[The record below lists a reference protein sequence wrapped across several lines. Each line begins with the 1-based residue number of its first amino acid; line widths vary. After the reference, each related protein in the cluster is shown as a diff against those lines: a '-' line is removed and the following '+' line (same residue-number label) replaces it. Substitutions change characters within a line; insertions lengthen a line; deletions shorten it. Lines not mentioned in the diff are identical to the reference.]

1 MIDTQPRSADP
12 LLSVSDLRLTFST
25 GFGGWFG
32 NHRHVRAVDGIS
44 FDVRQGGVLGIVGE
58 SSCGK
63 SSVAK
68 SILNIHP
75 PTSGQIMFD
84 GTDLAKLNAREWRD
98 MRREIQ
104 YVFQDPLGA
113 LDPRMTVL
121 DQVIEPLII
130 HGIGNSAE
138 QLKQAHE
145 LLEAVGLLAE
155 SHDKYPHELSG
166 GQRQRVVLARALILK
181 PRLLICDE
189 PVSALDVSI
198 QAQVIQLLE
207 ELKTSFDLTIMFIS
221 HDLSLVRYFCDTIVV
236 MYLGKIV
243 ESGPTEELFSN
254 PRHPYTQAL
263 ISAIPVAEPGV
274 ERDVIVLQGEPPSS
288 FSPPTGC
295 HFHPRCRWQKS
306 ICQSTYP
313 ELELVGQ
320 SNHFA
325 ACHLVHEIG
334 HKQ

>member
-1 MIDTQPRSADP
+1 MTDLQLGSADP
-12 LLSVSDLRLTFST
+12 LLSVRGLRLTFST
-25 GFGGWFG
+25 GFGGWLG
-32 NHRHVRAVDGIS
+32 NRRHVHAVDGIS
-44 FDVRQGGVLGIVGE
+44 LDVQRGEVLGIVGE

-75 PTSGQIMFD
+75 PTSGRIIFA
-84 GTDLAKLNAREWRD
+84 GEDLATLDARVWRD

-121 DQVIEPLII
+121 SQVVEPLTI
-130 HGIGNSAE
+130 HGIGNFIE
-138 QLKQAHE
+138 RRRQARE

-155 SHDKYPHELSG
+155 SHGKFPHELSG

-236 MYLGKIV
+236 MYLGRIV
-243 ESGPTEELFSN
+243 ESGTIEDVFAH

-263 ISAIPVAEPGV
+263 ISSIPVPDPTHK
-274 ERDVIVLQGEPPSS
+274 RDAIILQGEPPSS
-288 FSPPTGC
+288 FDPPTGC
-295 HFHPRCRWQKS
+295 HFHPRCELRKPHCRS
-306 ICQSTYP
+306 VYP
-313 ELELVGQ
+313 DLEPLDQNGHLV
-320 SNHFA
+320 
-325 ACHLVHEIG
+325 ACHVVHGRESG
-334 HKQ
+334 

>member
-1 MIDTQPRSADP
+1 MIDTRQGSAGP
-12 LLSVSDLRLTFST
+12 LLSVSDLRQTFST

-32 NHRHVRAVDGIS
+32 NRRHVRAVDGVS
-44 FDVRQGGVLGIVGE
+44 FDVQRGGVLGVVGE
-58 SSCGK
+58 SGCGK
-63 SSVAK
+63 STVAK

-75 PTSGQIMFD
+75 PTSGQIIFD
-84 GTDLAKLNAREWRD
+84 GEDLVTLNAQEWRD
-98 MRREIQ
+98 LRRDIQ

-121 DQVIEPLII
+121 SQVMEPLII
-130 HGIGNSAE
+130 HHIGNSDE

-166 GQRQRVVLARALILK
+166 GQRQRVVLARALILR
-181 PRLLICDE
+181 PRLVICDE

-207 ELKTSFDLTIMFIS
+207 ELKTSFDLTIVFIS

-243 ESGPTEELFSN
+243 ESGPTEEMFAN
-254 PRHPYTQAL
+254 PQHPYTQAL
-263 ISAIPVAEPGV
+263 ISAIPVPEPGI
-274 ERDVIVLQGEPPSS
+274 ERNVIVLQGEPPSPYN
-288 FSPPTGC
+288 PPTGC
-295 HFHPRCRWQKS
+295 HFHPRCGWQKS
-306 ICQSTYP
+306 LCRSAYP
-313 ELELVGQ
+313 ELELVDQ
-320 SNHFA
+320 SGHFA
-325 ACHLVHEIG
+325 ACHVVHERE
-334 HKQ
+334 QNQ

>member
-1 MIDTQPRSADP
+1 MRNLQLGSAET
-12 LLSVSDLRLTFST
+12 LLSVRDLRLTFST

-32 NHRHVRAVDGIS
+32 SRRHVHAVDGIS
-44 FDVRQGGVLGIVGE
+44 LDVRRGEVLGIVGE

-75 PTSGQIMFD
+75 PTSGRIVFA
-84 GTDLAKLNAREWRD
+84 GEDLATLDARVWRD

-121 DQVIEPLII
+121 SQVVEPLTI
-130 HGIGNSAE
+130 HGIGNFIE
-138 QLKQAHE
+138 RRRQARE
-145 LLEAVGLLAE
+145 LLGAVGLLAE
-155 SHDKYPHELSG
+155 SYDKFPHELSG

-236 MYLGKIV
+236 MYLGRIV
-243 ESGPTEELFSN
+243 ESGTIEDVFAN

-263 ISAIPVAEPGV
+263 ISSIPVPDPAH
-274 ERDVIVLQGEPPSS
+274 ERDAIILQGEPPSS
-288 FSPPTGC
+288 FDPPSGC
-295 HFHPRCRWQKS
+295 HFHPRCGVRKAHCS
-306 ICQSTYP
+306 SVYP
-313 ELELVGQ
+313 DLDPVDKNGQLV
-320 SNHFA
+320 
-325 ACHLVHEIG
+325 ACHVVHGVEPG
-334 HKQ
+334 P

>member
-1 MIDTQPRSADP
+1 
-12 LLSVSDLRLTFST
+12 
-25 GFGGWFG
+25 
-32 NHRHVRAVDGIS
+32 
-44 FDVRQGGVLGIVGE
+44 
-58 SSCGK
+58 
-63 SSVAK
+63 
-68 SILNIHP
+68 
-75 PTSGQIMFD
+75 
-84 GTDLAKLNAREWRD
+84 
-98 MRREIQ
+98 MRCEIQ

-121 DQVIEPLII
+121 AQVIEPLII
-130 HGIGNSAE
+130 HRIGNSGE

-221 HDLSLVRYFCDTIVV
+221 HDLSLVRYFCDTMVV

-243 ESGPTEELFSN
+243 ESGPTEEMFAN

-295 HFHPRCRWQKS
+295 HFHPRCGWQKT
-306 ICQSTYP
+306 ICRSTYP
-313 ELELVGQ
+313 DLDLVDQNG
-320 SNHFA
+320 HFA
-325 ACHLVHEIG
+325 ACHVVHERE
-334 HKQ
+334 QNQ